1 MIKSKKFELLLF
13 SYLIFTII
21 LPIFTLSLF
30 QNYLNP
36 LFCLLIITYL
46 VWHYFRHNLP
56 NLENSKH
63 SLIISLLFL
72 SIYFALGFIFGFG
85 KNPYNQDIISFLKNA
100 FVYIIPIIALE
111 LSRIYL
117 VKKYKNNKKALILI
131 TILTTLLEINY
142 GIIFKLLDSRKY
154 LFRYLITN
162 VLPLIGENILFTYLV
177 YKYNSTLPLIMKL
190 INKTAILS
198 FPILPNLNSFLTG
211 SFKLIELLLLY
222 IIFQYHYIKKE
233 SLRTF
238 LTYLITLF
246 LSTILVLFMAGL
258 FKYKPIAIVTG
269 SMNPTFNRGDF
280 IIYKSLSNKELE
292 NLNEGTI
299 IVFKV
304 NNKYIAHRIVQK
316 VNENGNISYITK
328 GDSNNVNDSIE
339 VNIKQ
344 IKGEYIA
351 RIKYL
356 GYPSIWL
363 NEYLNNNVKG

>member
-46 VWHYFRHNLP
+46 GWYYFRHISFSLDD
-56 NLENSKH
+56 SKY

-72 SIYFALGFIFGFG
+72 GIYLALGFVFGFG
-85 KNPYNQDIISFLKNA
+85 KNHYGQDIISFLKNA

-111 LSRIYL
+111 LSKIYL
-117 VKKYKNNKKALILI
+117 INKYKNNKKALVLI
-131 TILTTLLEINY
+131 TIVTTLMEINY
-142 GIIFKLLDSRKY
+142 GIIFNLLDSKKY
-154 LFRYLITN
+154 LFRYLMAN
-162 VLPLIGENILFTYLV
+162 VIPLIGENILFSYLV
-177 YKYNSTLPLIMKL
+177 YKYNSTLSLIMKL
-190 INKTAILS
+190 INKVAILS
-198 FPILPNLNSFLTG
+198 LPILPNLNFFLTG
-211 SFKLIELLLLY
+211 SFKLIKLLLLY

-233 SLRTF
+233 SLKTF
-238 LTYLITLF
+238 LTYLITLL
-246 LSTILVLFMAGL
+246 LSTTLVLFMAGL

-269 SMNPTFNRGDF
+269 SMSPIFNRGDF
-280 IIYKSLSNKELE
+280 IIYKTLSNTELE

-316 VNENGNISYITK
+316 VSDNSNVSYITK
-328 GDSNNVNDSIE
+328 GDYNNVNDSIR
-339 VNIKQ
+339 VNTEQ
-344 IKGEYIA
+344 IKGIYVT

-356 GYPSIWL
+356 GFPSIWL
-363 NEYLNNNVKG
+363 NEYLNNYTKG